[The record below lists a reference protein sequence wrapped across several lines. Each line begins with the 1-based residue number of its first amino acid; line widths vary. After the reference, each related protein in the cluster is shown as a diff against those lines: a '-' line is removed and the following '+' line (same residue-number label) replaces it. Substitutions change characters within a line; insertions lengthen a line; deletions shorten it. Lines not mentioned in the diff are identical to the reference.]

1 MRLSDTAD
9 SFVFIRK
16 AYDVSM
22 TYALASNAKA
32 MTAIRTLLA
41 VMVFSGTSI
50 PTLRVT
56 TADTLTSHSFG
67 FFYVSRGH
75 LLGYFI
81 PVCPTVL

>member
-1 MRLSDTAD
+1 MRLSDAAD

-41 VMVFSGTSI
+41 VIVFSGTSI
-50 PTLRVT
+50 PTLRIT
-56 TADTLTSHSFG
+56 TAQTFPSHSLS
-67 FFYVSRGH
+67 FFYG
-75 LLGYFI
+75 GITF
-81 PVCPTVL
+81 

>member
-41 VMVFSGTSI
+41 VIVFSGTSI

-67 FFYVSRGH
+67 FFYGGIT
-75 LLGYFI
+75 L
-81 PVCPTVL
+81 

>member
-41 VMVFSGTSI
+41 VMVFSGTSYSNLEAFI
-50 PTLRVT
+50 GYIVQAHQSKIYALETC
-56 TADTLTSHSFG
+56 G
-67 FFYVSRGH
+67 FDPMS
-75 LLGYFI
+75 
-81 PVCPTVL
+81 VL

>member
-9 SFVFIRK
+9 SLVFIRK

-41 VMVFSGTSI
+41 VIVFSGTSI
-50 PTLRVT
+50 PTLRIT
-56 TADTLTSHSFG
+56 TAHALTCHSLG
-67 FFYVSRGH
+67 FLYGGIAF
-75 LLGYFI
+75 
-81 PVCPTVL
+81 